1 MPKKPASK
9 SGRARSLKRHS
20 PLKKSCGGYLTGFYR
35 AVRENLKPTA
45 QGRTPTPQSV
55 YKVLK
60 DERPSR
66 ALLQNIFDNC
76 PDLLAHPT
84 TSDDVRRIYADY
96 LNNGRKL
103 PERYGLGGTLL
114 AKDCQ

>member
-1 MPKKPASK
+1 MS
-9 SGRARSLKRHS
+9 RQVRHLKRS
-20 PLKKSCGGYLTGFYR
+20 VPLKKSDRGYLTGFYK
-35 AVRENLKPTA
+35 AVREKLKPTA
-45 QGRTPTPQSV
+45 QGHVPTPGSV
-55 YKVLK
+55 YKVLR

-66 ALLQNIFDNC
+66 TLLQNIFDNC

-96 LNNGRKL
+96 LNNGRRL
-103 PERYGLGGTLL
+103 PERYGLGGKIL